1 MGWMVWWLGGVPF
14 VSCPLLQRGYYEGR
28 SSACFGEDLHLLPNS
43 QQLLAIVSTKRS
55 SIVARRA
62 DPQKVETFY
71 NSVKRHPGKHKGF
84 FARVLDWHRQ
94 KVERTLVQAE
104 DEGLLL
110 YEDEKGR
117 LWPFGEE

>member
-1 MGWMVWWLGGVPF
+1 
-14 VSCPLLQRGYYEGR
+14 
-28 SSACFGEDLHLLPNS
+28 
-43 QQLLAIVSTKRS
+43 
-55 SIVARRA
+55 VARRA

-104 DEGLLL
+104 DEGFLL